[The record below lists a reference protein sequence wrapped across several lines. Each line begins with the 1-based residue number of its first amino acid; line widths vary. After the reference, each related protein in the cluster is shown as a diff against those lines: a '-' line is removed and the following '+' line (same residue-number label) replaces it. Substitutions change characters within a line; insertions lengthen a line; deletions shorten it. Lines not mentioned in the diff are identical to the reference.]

1 MGPDPGRRRASW
13 EKRGPGAQVHAR
25 SGGKLFHKASRKFIQ
40 QRWAVR
46 TDRNRIEEDLS
57 YVNRITGGQAV
68 IVHDCIHRNSY
79 FTHLLPSKVQG
90 DTGPLIKPVSK
101 DLPPH
106 KL

>member
-1 MGPDPGRRRASW
+1 MKSW
-13 EKRGPGAQVHAR
+13 NCFCCLITINLT
-25 SGGKLFHKASRKFIQ
+25 KLFHKASRKFIQ